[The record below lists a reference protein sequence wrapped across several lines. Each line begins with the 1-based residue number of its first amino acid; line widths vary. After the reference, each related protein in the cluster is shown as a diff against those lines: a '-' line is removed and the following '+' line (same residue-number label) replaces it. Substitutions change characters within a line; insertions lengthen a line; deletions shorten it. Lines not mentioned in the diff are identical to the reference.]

1 MTYRPT
7 RRGLA
12 ASAAAVPA
20 SFFIGKAQAET
31 PDQST
36 LERVTRSRQMRIAVV
51 SGSPPYFMKDLASG
65 QWSGASV
72 EMAKGIASVWN
83 AELIFVETTWGN
95 SVLDLQS
102 NKIDIAFALNPTPQ
116 RALAIGFTRPYIVAP
131 FGCLAKPGFEPTAW
145 DDLNKP
151 EVRIAFDLGSLHETC
166 ARRFAPRAQLIG
178 YKSIDECVLALQSGR
193 VDAEVI
199 AATIGL
205 STVGKNPTLGPY
217 HLLNKPT
224 VSLPSCYGIQREPDT
239 RFKEVVDA
247 WIDFN
252 RGIGTIREQMI
263 GGLALNGVTPQQVP
277 AELSF

>member
-1 MTYRPT
+1 MTLRST

-12 ASAAAVPA
+12 AGAAALPA
-20 SFFIGKAQAET
+20 SFFIGTAQA
-31 PDQST
+31 QSSAAST
-36 LERVTRSRQMRIAVV
+36 LERVTSSKQLRMAVV
-51 SGSPPYFMKDLASG
+51 SGSPPYFKKDLSTGVWA
-65 QWSGASV
+65 GAAV
-72 EMAKGIASVWN
+72 EMAKAIASVWD
-83 AELIFVETTWGN
+83 AEVIFVESTFGN

-131 FGCLAKPGFEPTAW
+131 FGCLAKAGFAPKTW

-151 EVRIAFDLGSLHETC
+151 DIRIAFDLGSLHETC
-166 ARRFAPRAQLIG
+166 ARRFAPKAQLTG

-217 HLLNKPT
+217 HLLGTPT

-263 GGLALNGVTPQQVP
+263 SGLVLNGVTPEQVP

>member
-1 MTYRPT
+1 MTHRPT

-12 ASAAAVPA
+12 AGAAALPA
-20 SFFIGKAQAET
+20 AFFIGTSQAQTAG
-31 PDQST
+31 QST
-36 LERVTRSRQMRIAVV
+36 LERVTNSKQLRMAVV
-51 SGSPPYFMKDLASG
+51 SGSPPYFKKDLTIGTWA
-65 QWSGASV
+65 GAAV
-72 EMAKGIASVWN
+72 EMAKGIASVWG
-83 AELIFVETTWGN
+83 AEVVFVESTFGN

-131 FGCLAKPGFEPTAW
+131 FGCIAKAGFAPRTW
-145 DDLNKP
+145 DELNKP
-151 EVRIAFDLGSLHETC
+151 DIRIAFDLGSLHETC
-166 ARRFAPRAQLIG
+166 ARRFAPKAQLTG

-193 VDAEVI
+193 VDAEVL

-205 STVGKNPTLGPY
+205 STVGRNPALGPY
-217 HLLNKPT
+217 HPLNTPT
-224 VSLPSCYGIQREPDT
+224 VALPSCYGIQREPDT
-239 RFKEVVDA
+239 RFAEVVNA

-263 GGLALNGVTPQQVP
+263 AGLALNGVIPEQVP